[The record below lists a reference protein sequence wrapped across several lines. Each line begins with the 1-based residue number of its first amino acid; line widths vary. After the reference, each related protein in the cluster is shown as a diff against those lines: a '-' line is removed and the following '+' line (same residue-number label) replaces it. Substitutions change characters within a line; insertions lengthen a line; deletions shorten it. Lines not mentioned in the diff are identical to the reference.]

1 MAKNLKNTVLIEN
14 EEYNINAIHSEIA
27 EQIKNPLTVKESG
40 KKAFDFN
47 GHFEDG
53 VTEQVIDYVPT
64 SGGKFTGPIYVEGSG
79 DEKNLSADSV
89 ITSGQVN
96 DRITDLT
103 GIPVCSFNAD
113 NYQVT
118 PLMGEDNQIYNLKT
132 IVGTAENFEKLK
144 KLLITR
150 NGNLS
155 RGLRFSY
162 VENQSTT
169 CSVNGIENTA
179 AYTEFDVIIPY
190 KAVLVNP
197 LNGIMRNR
205 NVTSM
210 ADGAFSGTTVKS
222 VVIPDCIKI
231 ISKQAFMSCTS
242 LTNVT
247 ILPGVTTF
255 GESSFSGCTA
265 LTSIIIPSTIT
276 SISKNAFASCTGLK
290 TVYYGGTAEEWATLK
305 NAAAAGN
312 TALTALTPTYINQGP
327 ISDILKS
334 PFLYIC
340 KDVEDVEGKN
350 ASTLETLSQRMFLKL
365 STTDDIVEISK
376 GATRLN
382 STKTAYDSTDY
393 YTYEGLA
400 EIIARINKRLEAIG
414 GEELKVTQTDLVTV
428 PTLSKV
434 NAMVPEV
441 EVKEYFDPDSIPTI
455 QELSEIISAIRSD
468 LDDLMAEVTYEL
480 EHSQNNQIFNA
491 NSRIDTLEDK
501 LQQLKPLFDAYTS
514 EIKYADTIEW
524 TN

>member
-40 KKAFDFN
+40 KKVFDFN
-47 GHFEDG
+47 GHFDDG

-64 SGGKFTGPIYVEGSG
+64 SGGKFTGLIYVEGSG

-113 NYQVT
+113 SYKVT
-118 PLMGEDNQIYNLKT
+118 PLIGDDNQIYNLKT
-132 IVGTAENFEKLK
+132 VVGTAENFEKFK
-144 KLLITR
+144 KLLVTR
-150 NGNLS
+150 NGNQS

-162 VENQSTT
+162 VESQSST
-169 CSVNGIENTA
+169 CNVHGIENDAT
-179 AYTEFDVIIPY
+179 YTEFDVIIPY
-190 KAVLVNP
+190 KAILINP
-197 LNGIMRNR
+197 LDGIMRNR
-205 NVTSM
+205 SVTGMTES
-210 ADGAFSGTTVKS
+210 AFKGTSIKS

-231 ISKQAFMSCTS
+231 VSKQAFMSCTS

-247 ILPGVTTF
+247 ILPGVLEL

-265 LTSIIIPSTIT
+265 LTSITLPSTIT
-276 SISKNAFASCTGLK
+276 KINKNAFASCTSLK
-290 TVYYGGTAEEWATLK
+290 TVYYGGTAEEWAALK
-305 NAAAAGN
+305 TTATTGNA
-312 TALTALTPTYINQGP
+312 ALTAITPTYINQGP

-340 KDVEDVEGKN
+340 KDVEDVEGKT

-365 STTDDIVEISK
+365 SATDDIIEISK

-382 STKTAYDSTDY
+382 STNTAYDSTEY

-400 EIIARINKRLEAIG
+400 EILARINKRLEAIG
-414 GEELKVTQTDLVTV
+414 GEELKVTTTDLTKMPALDLNTGTLKVGETVIANVTTELS
-428 PTLSKV
+428 PT
-434 NAMVPEV
+434 
-441 EVKEYFDPDSIPTI
+441 DIPTI
-455 QELSEIISAIRSD
+455 QTIKKIVTELANETGVLKR
-468 LDDLMAEVTYEL
+468 EL
-480 EHSQNNQIFNA
+480 EELDWSSPENDLFA
-491 NSRIDTLEDK
+491 VSSRIDRIEDW
-501 LQQLKPLFDAYTS
+501 QQNFKANDIEY
-514 EIKYADTIEW
+514 YDTIEW
-524 TN
+524 TY